1 MAAGYNGRKNMY
13 RTLTL
18 IAATALLGA
27 CGYVDRYE
35 AGVYH
40 YEPTYCYQS
49 IGAVRCYRTPNHRD
63 EKRLVNYY
71 GPSPTRYEKPAPP
84 PKRVLYAP
92 PSVSFYVRDPEPV
105 PQPVLPR
112 SVAVAPSDTDTVREY
127 ETNLMLAPTSPT
139 SLEFKVPI
147 LPTTATPAPQK
158 AADAAAS
165 DPAAPQAAPVVPV
178 QRGDAA
184 EPVIG
189 L

>member
-1 MAAGYNGRKNMY
+1 ML

-27 CGYVDRYE
+27 CGNVDRYE

-40 YEPTYCYQS
+40 YQPTYCYQS

-71 GPSPTRYEKPAPP
+71 GPSPTRYDKPAPP

-92 PSVSFYVRDPEPV
+92 PPVPFYVRDPEPV
-105 PQPVLPR
+105 PQPVPPR
-112 SVAVAPSDTDTVREY
+112 TAAVAPSDTDTVREY
-127 ETNLMLAPTSPT
+127 ETNLMLAPASPT
-139 SLEFKVPI
+139 RIEFKVPT
-147 LPTTATPAPQK
+147 LPAAATPSAATPAPQK
-158 AADAAAS
+158 TADAVTAEA
-165 DPAAPQAAPVVPV
+165 DAPNSAPVVPV
-178 QRGDAA
+178 QRSDTA